1 MPFHFLIYV
10 LIYEQHLNVTDAYC
24 PASLQL
30 PFYLERETVES
41 MFYRLGIEDCKYAFE
56 KQDFG
61 LKLLLTMSDT
71 DLKDTLLK
79 MNLTVGKQIMI
90 INEIKAMKSRK

>member
-1 MPFHFLIYV
+1 
-10 LIYEQHLNVTDAYC
+10 
-24 PASLQL
+24 
-30 PFYLERETVES
+30 

-56 KQDFG
+56 KQDLG
-61 LKLLLTMSDT
+61 LKLLLAMSDT